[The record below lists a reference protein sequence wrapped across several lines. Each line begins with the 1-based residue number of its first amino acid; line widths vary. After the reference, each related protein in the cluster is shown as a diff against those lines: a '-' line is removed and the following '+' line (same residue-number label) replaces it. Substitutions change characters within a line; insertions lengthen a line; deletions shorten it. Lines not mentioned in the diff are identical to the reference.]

1 MEQLLGAGVKVVHI
15 DLDAQRAAQQIRAEP
30 AAEDDEDDEADDA
43 DADALEEDDFI
54 DEIAKPPHKRR
65 LVHAEV
71 E

>member
-1 MEQLLGAGVKVVHI
+1 LLGAGVKVVHI

-30 AAEDDEDDEADDA
+30 AAEDDEADDEAD